1 MQSNL
6 AADIYRPKSSRH
18 FSSGWKSTWCMEWTV
33 ELAKNVAIC
42 LLPKTQILKE
52 KDDLL
57 NLFLFFIFTLLFVKQ
72 FVS

>member
-1 MQSNL
+1 
-6 AADIYRPKSSRH
+6 
-18 FSSGWKSTWCMEWTV
+18 MEWTV